1 MAAFADFIDLQTAV
15 VEHVG
20 TSTIADVF
28 PRLVQ
33 LAEVNF
39 NRRLRCRNMVT
50 TAVVTITAGV
60 GALPAD
66 FIAAIGVYNVAGFEY
81 VQQPL
86 QAVKTTDTTQF
97 YAISGGNIVTKI
109 AAATVSLEYYAK
121 VPTLAGVFTTTN
133 WLLLKHP
140 GLYLY
145 AVGLEAAKYIR
156 DLELAKVTAELAEM
170 EYQAVAAIDQDERYS
185 RARVR
190 VAGVTP

>member
-20 TSTIADVF
+20 TAKIADVF

-39 NRRLRCRNMVT
+39 NRRLRCRDMVT
-50 TAVVTITAGV
+50 TSTVTVTAGV

-66 FIAAIGVYNVAGFEY
+66 FIAAIGVYNAAGFEY

-86 QAVKTTDTTQF
+86 QAVKTTDTTHY

-109 AAATVSLEYYAK
+109 ADATLSLEYYAK
-121 VPTLAGVFTTTN
+121 VPTLAGGFTTTKIV
-133 WLLLKHP
+133 LL
-140 GLYLY
+140 
-145 AVGLEAAKYIR
+145 
-156 DLELAKVTAELAEM
+156 
-170 EYQAVAAIDQDERYS
+170 
-185 RARVR
+185 
-190 VAGVTP
+190 AGSSTIEPDTRPSKTRSQRTSS